1 MENSNSVFEEMNKN
15 LFVIGVRDNYTFS
28 TPKGNATMLDL
39 FRLPVPVKE
48 SDRDFKQITLED
60 IAISVDAEIKAMA
73 GTSFVRRKRVS
84 PKETILKN
92 KLEIVKLIIE
102 YRVTEYEMKL
112 DAQKKLED
120 AAKRNAKIDEILE
133 DQEYEELKKMTSEEL
148 KKLKTT

>member
-28 TPKGNATMLDL
+28 TSKGNATMLDL

-133 DQEYEELKKMTSEEL
+133 DQEYEELKKMTPEEL